1 MRKAAITDIRKRL
14 KGLQYVSESNI
25 STSPNTVFIK
35 GAKSTAISGRIADVK
50 RVLESMAS
58 SRQDIP
64 FDVCMELFNAIISR
78 GTLSD
83 VQKMGSIICED
94 IVHKVRDA
102 KHMQVVLKQ
111 RMSKAKSKLHNKAP
125 ENANDA
131 VKGTLPQPINPS
143 ITEAAISAYESMLE
157 NAIIYMNCD
166 RIIENYNRISRRFNI
181 DKLFYEN
188 TRVNGVQDTV
198 VELCQKI
205 DTYNLPED
213 IKFNTVIETA
223 FYGFEHNSIEY
234 RKSDILEATIEYYLF
249 KKDGKDACKNILENS
264 VFFDKDDYMG
274 DIDIITEEE
283 PTEDCKPEDI
293 KTTIESFCAKPES
306 KISNISESTEFQDI
320 FNKFKED
327 ELEDKPESKL
337 KSLVSKL
344 YSRNVDS
351 IVEGTPSLL
360 SWIRRFFI
368 LSTGLFPVIGPIIMI
383 VGFIADRFISL
394 GMERK
399 EVLNMV
405 KAFNNEIV
413 KTQAKLA
420 STDDKETKER
430 LEKYIKAIEDARD
443 KLDQYHNDLI
453 TDEEMDKKYEDLE
466 LPSAKD
472 KDNEFGFDFNMDD
485 DFDFF
490 EESTTLEKLVESVSE
505 LVELVNK
512 QYIDKY
518 DMKMLSS
525 KLTDEDITSVAA
537 IANEYPNVFHK
548 KEFKEGIDLALKT
561 IRGDRMLFESNYDK
575 VMTISALQ
583 SAKAKLNEFTEP
595 SEKVMTI
602 YEALD
607 YVENIKEAY
616 EAINLI
622 IANSN
627 TSTLLEVSIS
637 NRLKMASMKL
647 RNTFQKLKDK
657 DRQLSKSVDLSLNNF
672 KKGVERSLTNDNRES
687 IIKGSI
693 LPSASKL
700 IKLAIANA
708 GLYFLMGPVAAVIGT
723 LGYLGASA
731 KFKAKERQMLTDEIE
746 IELKMCRKYIEIA
759 EQKNDMK
766 ALKQLLMIE
775 RDLSRQH
782 QRIKYKMKA
791 ELGQKYYDAKSSE
804 DH

>member
-14 KGLQYVSESNI
+14 KGLQYVSESNTL
-25 STSPNTVFIK
+25 TSPNTSFIR
-35 GAKSTAISGRIADVK
+35 GAKQTAISGRIADVK
-50 RVLESMAS
+50 RVLESMS
-58 SRQDIP
+58 NSKQDIP
-64 FDVCMELFNAIISR
+64 FDVCMELFDAVAAKGSI
-78 GTLSD
+78 SD
-83 VQKMGSIICED
+83 VEKMGSIICED

-102 KHMQVVLKQ
+102 KHMQIVMKQ
-111 RMSKAKSKLHNKAP
+111 RLSRAKSKLKTKAP

-131 VKGTLPQPINPS
+131 VRETLPQPINSS
-143 ITEAAISAYESMLE
+143 ITEATISVYNKIIE

-166 RIIENYNRISRRFNI
+166 RIIENYNRISKRFNI
-181 DKLFYEN
+181 DRLFFEN
-188 TRVNGVQDTV
+188 TKANGVYDTV

-223 FYGFEHNSIEY
+223 FYGFEHNSMEY
-234 RKSDILEATIEYYLF
+234 EKSDILEAAIEYYLF
-249 KKDGKDACKNILENS
+249 KKDGKEACKNILENS
-264 VFFDKDDYMG
+264 IFFDKDDYMG

-283 PTEDCKPEDI
+283 PAEDDKTIDI
-293 KTTIESFCAKPES
+293 QSTIESYCTKSENNIVVNES
-306 KISNISESTEFQDI
+306 SEFQDI
-320 FNKFKED
+320 FNKFKEN
-327 ELEDKPESKL
+327 EITDKPEGKL
-337 KSLVSKL
+337 KSLISKL

-383 VGFIADRFISL
+383 IGFIADRFISL

-405 KAFNNEIV
+405 KAFNSEII

-430 LEKYIKAIEDARD
+430 LEKYLKAVEDARD
-443 KLDQYHNDLI
+443 KLDDYHNKLI
-453 TDEEMDKKYEDLE
+453 TDEEMDKKYEELE
-466 LPSAKD
+466 LPSSKD
-472 KDNEFGFDFNMDD
+472 KDEFGLDL
-485 DFDFF
+485 DFDDEFSF
-490 EESTTLEKLVESVSE
+490 EECGVLEKLAEATSE
-505 LVELVNK
+505 LVELITK
-512 QYIDKY
+512 QYIDEY

-525 KLTDEDITSVAA
+525 KLSDEDITSVAV
-537 IANEYPNVFHK
+537 IANKFPDVFHK
-548 KEFKEGIDLALKT
+548 KYFKEGIELTLKD
-561 IRGDRMLFESNYDK
+561 IRGDRLLFESSYDK

-583 SAKAKLNEFTEP
+583 NAKAVLDQPLEESTE
-595 SEKVMTI
+595 VVTVF
-602 YEALD
+602 EALD
-607 YVENIKEAY
+607 NINSIREAY
-616 EAINLI
+616 EAINI
-622 IANSN
+622 IIDNSN
-627 TSTLLEVSIS
+627 TSSLLEVSIS

-647 RNTFQKLKDK
+647 KNTFHKLKDK
-657 DRQLSKSVDLSLNNF
+657 DRQISKSVDLGLNNF

-693 LPSASKL
+693 LPSASKV
-700 IKLAIANA
+700 IKLAIVNA
-708 GLYFLMGPVAAVIGT
+708 GLVAIGQPVLAVIAT
-723 LGYLGASA
+723 LGYLGTSA
-731 KFKAKERQMLTDEIE
+731 KYKAKERQMLIDEIE

-804 DH
+804 DIN

>member
-25 STSPNTVFIK
+25 STSPNTTFIR

-58 SRQDIP
+58 SKQDIP
-64 FDVCMELFNAIISR
+64 FDVCMELFDATIAR
-78 GTLSD
+78 GTIND
-83 VQKMGSIICED
+83 VQKMGSVICED

-102 KHMQVVLKQ
+102 KHMQIVLKQ
-111 RMSKAKSKLHNKAP
+111 RMSRAKSKLGSRAP

-131 VKGTLPQPINPS
+131 VKDSLPQAVNLS
-143 ITEAAISAYESMLE
+143 ITEVAISEYEKMLE

-166 RIIENYNRISRRFNI
+166 RIIENYNRISKRFNI
-181 DKLFYEN
+181 DKLFFEN
-188 TRVNGVQDTV
+188 TKINGVKDTV

-223 FYGFEHNSIEY
+223 FYGFEHNLIEY
-234 RKSDILEATIEYYLF
+234 KKSDILEAAIEYYLF

-283 PTEDCKPEDI
+283 PAEDDKPVDI
-293 KTTIESFCAKPES
+293 QSTIESYCANPETQVVI
-306 KISNISESTEFQDI
+306 KEATEFQDI
-320 FNKFKED
+320 FNKFKEN
-327 ELEDKPESKL
+327 ELTDKPEGKL

-368 LSTGLFPVIGPIIMI
+368 LGTGLFPVIGPVIMI
-383 VGFIADRFISL
+383 VGFIADKFISL

-420 STDDKETKER
+420 SINDKETKER
-430 LEKYIKAIEDARD
+430 LEKYLKAVEDARD
-443 KLDQYHNDLI
+443 KLDDYHNSLI
-453 TDEEMDKKYEDLE
+453 TDDEMSKKYDELE

-472 KDNEFGFDFNMDD
+472 KDDEFGFDFDFDD
-485 DFDFF
+485 DEFSF
-490 EESTTLEKLVESVSE
+490 EESGVLEKLAESTSE
-505 LVELVNK
+505 LVELITK
-512 QYIDKY
+512 QYIDEY

-525 KLTDEDITSVAA
+525 KLSDEDITSVAA
-537 IANEYPNVFHK
+537 IANKFPDVFHK
-548 KEFKEGIDLALKT
+548 NHFKEGIDLTLKT
-561 IRGDRMLFESNYDK
+561 IRGDRLLFESSYDK

-583 SAKAKLNEFTEP
+583 SAKAMLNESTAQPED
-595 SEKVMTI
+595 VVTV

-607 YVENIKEAY
+607 NIESIKEAY

-622 IANSN
+622 IDSSN
-627 TSTLLEVSIS
+627 TSSLLEMSIS

-647 RNTFQKLKDK
+647 RSTFQKLKDK
-657 DRQLSKSVDLSLNNF
+657 DRQISKSVDLGLNNF

-693 LPSASKL
+693 LPSASKV

-708 GLYFLMGPVAAVIGT
+708 GLVAIGQPVLAVIAT
-723 LGYLGASA
+723 LGYLGTSA
-731 KFKAKERQMLTDEIE
+731 KYKAKERQMLTDEIE

-791 ELGQKYYDAKSSE
+791 DLGQKYYDAKSSE
-804 DH
+804 DIH